1 MKTDKQIK
9 GDNYE
14 LFSAEFLLLKDI
26 LFSDEN
32 NANIDFDLESD
43 KHKIE
48 GVSGAKHQID
58 IHLTSTKNSN
68 FHLLCECKCHASP
81 VSKTLACSFVTVIN
95 DIKNKEKN
103 WNIIPVFASSTGFN
117 SGALKVLKYNKI
129 IPINLSDLS
138 CKTFSVS
145 ENTTITR
152 PIINI
157 LSIELKDGL
166 KGNAEDV
173 FINYER
179 GDVFSAKNIIGFYE
193 HLDDNGNTIEDLVT
207 YKGKFHTGKRLHST
221 CEEDNFLRVKDFIEI
236 NKIYG
241 EVTGVEK
248 EIAST
253 STFKLDSTAK
263 AKINAYDGLEYVFYK
278 DGTVKKLEIK
288 P

>member
-14 LFSAEFLLLKDI
+14 LFSAEILLLKDI

-95 DIKNKEKN
+95 DIKNKEKS

-152 PIINI
+152 PTINI

-193 HLDDNGNTIEDLVT
+193 HLDDNGNAIEDLVS
-207 YKGKFHTGKRLHST
+207 YKGHFHTGKRLYST
-221 CEEDNFLRVKDFIEI
+221 CEEDRFLRVNDFKEI
-236 NKIYG
+236 NEICG
-241 EVTGVEK
+241 EVTGVET
-248 EIAST
+248 ETSST
-253 STFKLDSTAK
+253 LTFKLDSAAK
-263 AKINAYDGLEYVFYK
+263 AKLNLYDGLEYVFYK
-278 DGTVKKLEIK
+278 DGRILKREILS
-288 P
+288 